1 MYPKE
6 GLYLKEA
13 GKKTEGSKVTL
24 PGFNC
29 DTQKNN
35 RMKKKG
41 NEKGH
46 IQIVLVNTHP
56 TSAYISYIIQ
66 GEMFSFHSFKMGEMS
81 SFNSF
86 KMALCA

>member
-46 IQIVLVNTHP
+46 I
-56 TSAYISYIIQ
+56 
-66 GEMFSFHSFKMGEMS
+66 
-81 SFNSF
+81 
-86 KMALCA
+86 